1 MPPAREQI
9 YIEVVVLKPE
19 NAVQLSAKEVL
30 ALPCHYLMCQE
41 IEKRMLLIEYLP
53 GAEIATREQVIAIH
67 LKAYGRKHKVVSH
80 TVFDAVQ
87 PPQ

>member
-1 MPPAREQI
+1 MKLARQTI
-9 YIEVVVLKPE
+9 YIEVVVQQPQ
-19 NAVQLSAKEVL
+19 NAVVLNSKEVL
-30 ALPCHYLMCQE
+30 AIPCHYLMCHE
-41 IEKRMLLIEYLP
+41 IETRMLMIEYVP

-67 LKAYGRKHKVVSH
+67 LKAYGRKHKIVSH

>member
-1 MPPAREQI
+1 MPPARQTI
-9 YIEVVVLKPE
+9 YIEVVVQKPE
-19 NAVQLSAKEVL
+19 NAVVLNTKEVL
-30 ALPCHYLMCQE
+30 AIPCHYLMCHE
-41 IEKRMLLIEYLP
+41 IEKRMLMIEYLP
-53 GAEIATREQVIAIH
+53 GAEIATREQVVAVH